1 MQDFNPEE
9 QRDPQQP
16 PGSFF
21 RSLHPYA
28 YVIIVLAIIFF
39 LYQFIGASLAM
50 VAGGG
55 MDFENL
61 NVKTTRIVLSFG
73 QFMLILAPTIFFSRL
88 QTHEMKKFFRLN
100 APKPALMFLAI
111 LGIVLIQPF
120 IQGYMLAQES
130 LINSIPFI
138 RDGLK
143 PFKEI
148 FDMLESSTLK
158 IVQAHSVP
166 EFLVIVFVIC
176 LTPAICEE
184 ALFRGFTL
192 TNLSRITKASAA
204 IFMSGFLFAFY
215 HFQPFNI
222 VPLVALGCYL
232 GFIVYYSN
240 SIWVGVVCHF
250 LNNFFAT
257 YFLYVYGKDEFETPN
272 LAGDELTNTIVAA
285 IVSLLLF
292 TGTVIMYYRMRVP
305 EQPVI
310 DFEGGRKVE

>member
-1 MQDFNPEE
+1 LQDFNPEE
-9 QRDPQQP
+9 KRDSQQP

-21 RSLHPYA
+21 RSLNPYA

-39 LYQFIGASLAM
+39 LYQFIGASIALA
-50 VAGGG
+50 AGGVDIDN
-55 MDFENL
+55 M
-61 NVKTTRIVLSFG
+61 NVKTTRVVLAFG
-73 QFMLILAPTIFFSRL
+73 QFMLILAPTLFFSRL
-88 QTHEMKKFFRLN
+88 QTGEMKKFFRLN
-100 APKPALMFLAI
+100 MPKPGLMLLAVM
-111 LGIVLIQPF
+111 GIVLIQPF
-120 IQGYMLAQES
+120 IQGYMFLQES
-130 LINSIPFI
+130 LINSIPFL

-148 FDMLESSTLK
+148 FDVMESSSLK
-158 IVQAHSVP
+158 LVKAHSIP
-166 EFLVIVFVIC
+166 EFITIIFVIC

-192 TNLSRITKASAA
+192 TNLGRVAKASAA

-292 TGTVIMYYRMRVP
+292 TGTVIMYYRMRVKD
-305 EQPVI
+305 QPVI
-310 DFEGGRKVE
+310 EFEGGTEVE